1 MGADTLLSVEKQEL
15 RRRFMDQAVVDP
27 GKELL
32 VVSGLFTWLSV
43 RLPGTISAFLA
54 MPHEIDLSPLFQRLP
69 GWRWVLARVEEDGGL
84 TFRDR
89 DAPIERHR
97 FGMEQPTDWGPV
109 IPIAE
114 IDVFLV
120 PGVAF
125 DRSGGRLG
133 HGGGFYDRVLSQ
145 RRNDS
150 EAVGVTLEARVVEV
164 IPMGQHD
171 QRVGWLATETGVT
184 ECSATR

>member
-1 MGADTLLSVEKQEL
+1 MEKQEL
-15 RRRFMDQAVVDP
+15 RQRILGQGAVDP

-43 RLPGTISAFLA
+43 RLPGTVSAFLA
-54 MPHEIDLSPLFQRLP
+54 MSHEIDLSPLFDRLP
-69 GWRWVLARVEEDGGL
+69 GWRWVLPRVEPDGGL

-89 DAPIERHR
+89 EAPREKHR
-97 FGMEQPTDWGPV
+97 FGMEQPAGWGPV
-109 IPIAE
+109 IPIEE

-133 HGGGFYDRVLSQ
+133 HGGGFYDRVLAQ
-145 RRNDS
+145 RRKDS
-150 EAVGVTLEARVVEV
+150 VAVGVTVESRVIEWVPV
-164 IPMGQHD
+164 ANHD
-171 QRVGWLATETGVT
+171 QRVEWLATETGVT
-184 ECSATR
+184 ECSPMR